1 MICVMNSN
9 GCLINSLQA
18 YHRKLPANELMKFST
33 KFGPRCPSIFKRKRT
48 KRQRATEY
56 CIRFMDNCKKK
67 KLLPSKYKLRRSSKQ
82 HSWFT
87 ISRLNL
93 SSQIEAGICDPES
106 FKCQLSLS
114 PIVKSTRK
122 RSKRIP
128 RSYSSFLRVSH
139 SAMVESTDSE
149 LICHAE
155 HSYKKEDPPAIMA
168 ASSSSSVRK
177 IKSSTLNYEP
187 SVYCYCGLKSPL
199 CTGQQTGR
207 MFYGCQ
213 QWKRGMWVFPLERCA
228 RFKAWHSYP
237 VAILQ

>member
-155 HSYKKEDPPAIMA
+155 HSYKKEDPPANWPN
-168 ASSSSSVRK
+168 VLWV
-177 IKSSTLNYEP
+177 STMEERDVGFSFGKMCQIQSLAFIP
-187 SVYCYCGLKSPL
+187 SCHTSMKN
-199 CTGQQTGR
+199 
-207 MFYGCQ
+207 M
-213 QWKRGMWVFPLERCA
+213 K
-228 RFKAWHSYP
+228 
-237 VAILQ
+237 